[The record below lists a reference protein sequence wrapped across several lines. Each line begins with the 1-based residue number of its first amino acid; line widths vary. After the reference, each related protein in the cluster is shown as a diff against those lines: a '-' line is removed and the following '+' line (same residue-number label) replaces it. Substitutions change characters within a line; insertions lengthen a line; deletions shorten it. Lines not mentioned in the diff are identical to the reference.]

1 MASEILVR
9 SNRSRPMN
17 SVPSPRRRRIPITL
31 DEYRGNSSS
40 DIDIVA
46 FGISAQTPAA

>member
-17 SVPSPRRRRIPITL
+17 SVPSPRRRRIPIPL

-40 DIDIVA
+40 DIVA